1 MRRIIYFILG
11 LCFVLPIKSDAQN
24 NAYFPVKD
32 FFFNEYHSWK
42 SIPNPFLSD
51 YEDGSLFTRDS
62 YTKDNKTYYTLYFNY
77 NYYYNTG
84 SSGQT
89 SIGFNQRIV
98 GDLNY
103 DTLQNKVYLNDE
115 LLYDFSLNEGDV
127 YPLTTQ
133 YTFIDSNIRV
143 LNIDTII
150 DPYNIVRKVFH
161 IGYINGSPICNFNSS
176 SSCAVIIEGI
186 GNVNGMFSPLID
198 CFEDC
203 SNSLTCASINNK
215 TYTFSNTISTGF
227 CNINNNLKSN
237 AAFPDSN
244 YSYYEVK
251 YHRIFE
257 TDPSSVLRYSI
268 YYKKDTLINNS
279 KYHLLYLKYK
289 IFITS
294 GPPNV
299 QGDIPIAL
307 LRNDKVSKKVFI
319 KRMGF
324 NYWNF
329 NIPLDST
336 EKLLYDFSLKVGDFY
351 SPNAHN
357 YISNPDSLFVKKIDT
372 IVDPDN
378 IKRAVYIV
386 DTKQGNLS
394 IWKGLVVEGIG
405 GRNGLLGSI
414 LDFMDWSYQED
425 FICYANNNFS
435 YQVNPTDS
443 SAYIGYNS
451 YPCDTRVIVSTP
463 TYKFNEIN
471 IYPNPARD
479 KLYISGINT
488 ISEIRI
494 YNTIGKLLKTISTKV
509 NNIDIL
515 DLPPGLY
522 TLLVFDDTKSYYSKF
537 IKQ

>member
-1 MRRIIYFILG
+1 MHQIKYVLLSLF
-11 LCFVLPIKSDAQN
+11 FALPIISDAQN

-32 FFFNEYHSWK
+32 FFFKEYHSWK

-62 YTKDNKTYYTLYFNY
+62 YTKDNKTYYKLYFNY

-89 SIGFNQRIV
+89 STGFNQRFV

-161 IGYINGSPICNFNSS
+161 IGNINGSPICDFNSS

-215 TYTFSNTISTGF
+215 TYTFSNIISTGF

-244 YSYYEVK
+244 YSYYEIK
-251 YHRIFE
+251 YHRMFE
-257 TDPSSVLRYSI
+257 TDPFNELRYSI

-279 KYHLLYLKYK
+279 KYHLLYLKYRT
-289 IFITS
+289 FIPS
-294 GPPNV
+294 GPPPNI

-307 LRNDKVSKKVFI
+307 LRNDKTNKKVYI
-319 KRMGF
+319 KRFGF

-336 EKLLYDFSLKVGDFY
+336 EKLLLDFSLKVGDYYTPKANNNF
-351 SPNAHN
+351 
-357 YISNPDSLFVKKIDT
+357 ISDSLFVRKIDT
-372 IVDPDN
+372 IIDPDN
-378 IKRAVYIV
+378 IKRAVYIL

-394 IWKGLVVEGIG
+394 IWNGLVVEGIG
-405 GRNGLLGSI
+405 GRNGLLGSV
-414 LDFMDWSYQED
+414 LDVMNSSYQED
-425 FICYANNNFS
+425 FFCYSNNNFN
-435 YQVNPTDS
+435 YQLSFLHDVVIANYNNYICDS
-443 SAYIGYNS
+443 
-451 YPCDTRVIVSTP
+451 RVILNTLERKKS
-463 TYKFNEIN
+463 FIS
-471 IYPNPARD
+471 IYPNPASETIN
-479 KLYISGINT
+479 ISGIDN

-494 YNTIGKLLKTISTKV
+494 YNTIGNLLKTISTKD

-522 TLLVFDDTKSYYSKF
+522 MLFVSDDTKTYYTKF